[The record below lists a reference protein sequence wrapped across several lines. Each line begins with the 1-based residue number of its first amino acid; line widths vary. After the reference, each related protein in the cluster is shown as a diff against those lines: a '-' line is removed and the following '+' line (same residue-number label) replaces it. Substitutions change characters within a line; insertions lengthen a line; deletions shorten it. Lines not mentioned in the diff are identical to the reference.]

1 MSPLTIEPFLSSKKG
16 LGAQDVGAMPLTESG
31 LWTLI
36 GENE

>member
-16 LGAQDVGAMPLTESG
+16 LGAHPVGAMPLTESE

-36 GENE
+36 SENE